1 VVNFAIPSRSSL
13 SFTVAHRPG
22 ENLRGGAFKTAR
34 TFLDFVVD
42 GRSLGELIKARKR
55 DIVSFLIADFAE
67 SETARGVRRL
77 LLQEPADL
85 PNNRRSLYICP
96 ECGDLGCGAVTVEVI
111 DTGDSFRWQRF
122 GYENTWE
129 DKLDFSCFENVGP
142 FAFEKS
148 SYQLEL
154 NMALEKLKSLDSRS
168 ES

>member
-1 VVNFAIPSRSSL
+1 VVNFAIPNRSSL
-13 SFTVAHRPG
+13 SFTAAHRPG
-22 ENLRGGAFKTAR
+22 EKLPGGAFKTAR

-42 GRSLGELIKARKR
+42 GSSLGELIKARKH
-55 DIVSFLIADFAE
+55 DLVSFLVAGFAE

-85 PNNRRSLYICP
+85 PNNRRSLYVCP

-111 DTGDSFRWQRF
+111 DAGDSFRWQRF
-122 GYENTWE
+122 GYENTYE
-129 DKLDFSCFENVGP
+129 DKVDFSSFEDVGP

-148 SYQLEL
+148 SCELEL
-154 NMALEKLKSLDSRS
+154 NTALEKLKSLGARG